1 MEHKRTILRHR
12 CWESVHGLGLI
23 GKIGID
29 SPLENVLQVNCING
43 GLENHL
49 GRQVL
54 SPVVIL
60 VDFFSQISS
69 APFPLSVR
77 V

>member
-1 MEHKRTILRHR
+1 MDR
-12 CWESVHGLGLI
+12 LGLI

-29 SPLENVLQVNCING
+29 SSMENVLQVNCING

-54 SPVVIL
+54 SPVVVL
-60 VDFFSQISS
+60 VDFFAQISS
-69 APFPLSVR
+69 APFPP
-77 V
+77 

>member
-1 MEHKRTILRHR
+1 M
-12 CWESVHGLGLI
+12 SLI

-60 VDFFSQISS
+60 VGFFPQISS
-69 APFPLSVR
+69 APFPPSVGMFH
-77 V
+77 